1 MRSRSTP
8 REILLVRHGE
18 SVANVASTEAERS
31 GAERLDVTSREAD
44 VPLSRQG
51 EDQADAVGRWL
62 RDRAGDGAPQAVWSS
77 PYLRAHDTARR
88 ALRSAGLDL
97 PVRLDERL
105 RDRDLGVFD
114 RLSSAGIKALEPAEA
129 ERRAWHGKF
138 YHRPSGGESWTDLA
152 ARVRTFLAD
161 LESLP
166 EPPDRILVTCHD
178 AVIMTFRYVCE
189 GLTEEEV
196 LRLARDR
203 PVGNASIT
211 LLRRDDSDP
220 LALAGSWRAVLAQ
233 VDDHLTG
240 EAADHTDEPGSSRV

>member
-18 SVANVASTEAERS
+18 SVANVASMEAERS
-31 GAERLDVTSREAD
+31 GSERLDVTSREAD
-44 VPLSRQG
+44 VPLSPQG
-51 EDQADAVGRWL
+51 EEQAAAVGRWL
-62 RDRAGDGAPQAVWSS
+62 RDRAADDAPQAVWSS
-77 PYLRAHDTARR
+77 PYRRASDTARR
-88 ALRSAGLDL
+88 ALDAAGLDL

-114 RLSSAGIKALEPAEA
+114 RLSSAGIRSLQPDEA

-152 ARVRTFLAD
+152 VRVRAFLRD

-166 EPPDRILVTCHD
+166 QPPERVLVTCHD

-196 LRLARDR
+196 LELARNR

-211 LLRRDDSDP
+211 LLRRDDTDP
-220 LALAGSWRAVLAQ
+220 LALAGSWHAVLAQ
-233 VDDHLTG
+233 ADDHLRG
-240 EAADHTDEPGSSRV
+240 EAAAHADEPGSSRA

>member
-18 SVANVASTEAERS
+18 SVANVASMEAERS
-31 GAERLDVTSREAD
+31 GSQRLDVTSREAD
-44 VPLSRQG
+44 VPLSEQG
-51 EDQADAVGRWL
+51 EQQADAVGRWL
-62 RDRAGDGAPQAVWSS
+62 RDLDPDDTPQAVWSS

-88 ALRSAGLDL
+88 ALRAAGLDL
-97 PVRLDERL
+97 QVRLDERL

-114 RLSSAGIKALEPAEA
+114 RLSTAGIKALEPDEA

-138 YHRPSGGESWTDLA
+138 YHRPGGGESWTDLA
-152 ARVRTFLAD
+152 ARVRAFLAD
-161 LESLP
+161 LESLADPP
-166 EPPDRILVTCHD
+166 ERVLITCHD

-196 LRLARDR
+196 LALARDR
-203 PVGNASIT
+203 PVGNASLT

-220 LALAGSWRAVLAQ
+220 LALAGSWHAVLTQA
-233 VDDHLTG
+233 DDHLTG
-240 EAADHTDEPGSSRV
+240 DAAEHTDEPGSSDV